1 MASQDAV
8 ADIRSE
14 SFPGYQT
21 KLEDSY
27 IEGYDPVSLGSPH
40 SSLTQYS
47 TWVAMGLIL
56 ASLFGFGIMV
66 WGIGAHFYGWG
77 AQSEDYSN
85 ALMLLGAI
93 EMAVTLALGFLLISR
108 GRKGYKEY
116 RRTTG
121 RRN

>member
-85 ALMLLGAI
+85 ALMMLGAI